1 MGKVKQTRRKLSQFF
16 NWRVSVTLT
25 DGRVLVGT
33 LMAVDRHVNLVLC
46 NTEEY
51 RKYKVKGKPEGKEL
65 KRMLGFIVCRG
76 RGVLY
81 VQPEELQKE
90 ELVETEKPKKKAAA
104 KAAPAPAAP
113 AGGAA
118 AAATAAAA
126 AKLGG
131 VPGLPPGILQ
141 TLPGLAGLAP
151 PGWPPAARPAGA
163 RARPTRVA
171 RPAGPAAA
179 QPPAPRSHEGRHAA
193 DARHAPAA
201 AGLSQKGWS
210 AGACLPPPI
219 PSPLASMPTR
229 PSFPPPLPLR

>member
-113 AGGAA
+113 AGGRGSRHGGRCRQARRRAGAA
-118 AAATAAAA
+118 PRYPAD
-126 AKLGG
+126 
-131 VPGLPPGILQ
+131 P
-141 TLPGLAGLAP
+141 AGPRGPAP

-229 PSFPPPLPLR
+229 PSF